1 MLRSYTLTEPRGQVP
16 WPKWAEGPVPL
27 AQNER
32 GIDMKKETMGI
43 HHITAIVGHPQE
55 NLDFYAGVL
64 GLRLVKQ
71 TVNFDDPGTYHLYFG
86 DKGGKPGTIITFFPW
101 AGARQ
106 GVIGDGQVGVTSYV
120 VPKGAMSFWEERLQK
135 FEVPF
140 TNIERFGENYLEFDD
155 PHGLHLEIVEREE
168 GEANT
173 WKFGDITPGVAI
185 KGFGGATLLTT
196 EPAKTADLLE
206 NVMGLERVGVEED
219 IARFRS
225 SADIGNI
232 IDLKLTPVGR
242 GQMGVGTVHHIA
254 WRASDDEDQLSWRDY
269 ITENGYGVTP
279 VQDRNYFNAI
289 YFREHGE
296 ILFEI
301 ATDPPGFAHDESQ
314 ATMGEKLMLPEK
326 YEQFRE
332 QLEQSLIPIRVREL
346 D

>member
-1 MLRSYTLTEPRGQVP
+1 MGQ
-16 WPKWAEGPVPL
+16 K
-27 AQNER
+27 
-32 GIDMKKETMGI
+32 TMGI

-55 NLDFYAGVL
+55 NVDFYAGVL
-64 GLRLVKQ
+64 GLRLVKK

-86 DKGGKPGTIITFFPW
+86 NEGGKPGTIITFFPW

-120 VPKGAMSFWEERLQK
+120 VPAGAMKFWEERLEK
-135 FEVPF
+135 FKVPF
-140 TNIERFGENYLEFDD
+140 TKMERFGEQYLEFDD

-168 GEANT
+168 GEVNSWT
-173 WKFGDITPGVAI
+173 FGEVPPESAI
-185 KGFGGATLLTT
+185 KGFGGATLLSTQ
-196 EPAKTADLLE
+196 PAKTADLLE
-206 NVMGLERVGVEED
+206 NIMGLEVLGQEGDFIRY
-219 IARFRS
+219 RS

-232 IDLKLTPVGR
+232 IDLKLTPIGR

-254 WRASDDEDQLSWRDY
+254 WRAIDDQDQLDWQKHVAD
-269 ITENGYGVTP
+269 NGYGVTP

-314 ATMGEKLMLPEK
+314 ETMGVKLMLPEQ
-326 YEQFRE
+326 YEPQRDKIESVLLPFT
-332 QLEQSLIPIRVREL
+332 VREL